1 MDRGPWFAPYAHP
14 AEWIY
19 ARLLDSVRI
28 AYSYESETL
37 AIVWG
42 DNGEPLEFFSPDFFL
57 PDVRAPRP
65 DGTRYEGRFVEI
77 TTCRRKLVTKKHRK
91 LRRARN
97 LYPQYEFQIVYRQD
111 IYDICE
117 ELGFA
122 YEMALLP
129 DQVERYRD
137 EIEERRANAGQ

>member
-1 MDRGPWFAPYAHP
+1 MDRGPWFAPHAHP

-28 AYSYESETL
+28 AYSYESEMLPIT
-37 AIVWG
+37 WNE
-42 DNGEPLEFFSPDFFL
+42 DGEPTQFFSPDFFL
-57 PDVRAPRP
+57 PDVRAPRS

-91 LRRARN
+91 LRHARD
-97 LYPQYEFQIVYRQD
+97 LYPQYEFLIVYRQD

-129 DQVERYRD
+129 DQVERYQD
-137 EIEERRANAGQ
+137 EIAERRANAGQ